1 VRPAAPLMQHRYVPD
16 GGDFGKFG
24 LIAALAAGDAGGG
37 ALSVRLVW
45 YLTEPELDLAGNPAN
60 RDGRHVNY
68 LRLAATRAGR
78 YRDCAPSLYDHLAA
92 ILADGLRDVSVYSAR
107 GVLAGVVRVVLAQ
120 RSGRLRD
127 AIVQPGPYIS
137 HDP

>member
-1 VRPAAPLMQHRYVPD
+1 MQHRYVPD
-16 GGDFGKFG
+16 VGDFGKFG
-24 LIAALAAGDAGGG
+24 LIAALAAGDAGGE

-60 RDGRHVNY
+60 RDGRHVND

-92 ILADGLRDVSVYSAR
+92 ILADGLRDVKRLLGAWGPGRCGPRRLGPAVRTSSRCDCTAR
-107 GVLAGVVRVVLAQ
+107 PTH
-120 RSGRLRD
+120 
-127 AIVQPGPYIS
+127 IP
-137 HDP
+137 